1 MRYTLVSEMRECI
14 DEMEQ
19 RLNELALSLEALPL
33 VSARVFTLP
42 GVKKGDEQLPLERIP
57 VQPYSGTTARRL
69 ALEHLKLLFMQQQSE
84 SLSTRAAVR
93 LPGALFFQ
101 AEASCLHDLQAQA
114 FAINRL
120 KQQLETLITRD
131 SGLPP
136 EARFPFVHQHFPG
149 LITLN
154 AYRSVILEPAPASV
168 HFGWANKHI
177 IKKVSRDD
185 ICQQLE
191 KSLNAGRARAPWT
204 REQWAEKVAQELAII
219 SSLPADAP
227 LKIKRPV
234 KVQPIARLRAEGSQ
248 KQRQLPCPT
257 PLLFC
262 SETSRI
268 PVTGELT
275 DYDQNSITHRHK
287 PAARA
292 MTLLIPR
299 LWLWLDADASEVSA

>member
-1 MRYTLVSEMRECI
+1 MRYTLVSEMRQCI

-19 RLNELALSLEALPL
+19 RLGELTLALEALPL
-33 VSARVFTLP
+33 LAARVFTLP
-42 GVKKGDEQLPLERIP
+42 GVKKGDEQLPLETIP
-57 VQPYSGTTARRL
+57 VHPYSGTTARRL
-69 ALEHLKLLFMQQQSE
+69 AMEHLKLLFMQQQSE
-84 SLSTRAAVR
+84 SLSTRSAVR

-101 AEASCLHDLQAQA
+101 ADKACLSALQDQTCE
-114 FAINRL
+114 INRL
-120 KQQLETLITRD
+120 KQQLERLITRD
-131 SGLPP
+131 SGLPS

-154 AYRSVILEPAPASV
+154 AYRSVTLEPAPASV

-177 IKKVSRDD
+177 IKKVTRDD

-191 KSLNAGRARAPWT
+191 KSLKAGRARAPWT
-204 REQWAEKVAQELAII
+204 REQWAEKVAQELETL

-234 KVQPIARLRAEGSQ
+234 KVQPIARLRGEGSH

-262 SETSRI
+262 SETRRI
-268 PVTGELT
+268 PVTGELN
-275 DYDQNSITHRHK
+275 DYDQSSITHRHK

-299 LWLWLDADASEVSA
+299 LWLWLDPEAATRSG